1 MSNTKN
7 NHQALKESKTL
18 EELHELFFQWL
29 TTLLRDERGR
39 SVIRTMVDEH
49 ELPVIDDAAGR
60 MARP

>member
-7 NHQALKESKTL
+7 NHQALKETKTL

-39 SVIRTMVDEH
+39 SVIRTMVEEH

>member
-7 NHQALKESKTL
+7 NHQALKKSKTL

>member
-7 NHQALKESKTL
+7 NHQDLKEARTL

>member
-7 NHQALKESKTL
+7 NHQALKKSKTL
-18 EELHELFFQWL
+18 EELHEMFFQWL

-60 MARP
+60 MAGP